1 MIPDVSARQQA
12 AEEAAFVRR
21 VAGMVFE
28 LATTNDIV
36 ENWELHAREKRAAA
50 KGDTAVERELVFT
63 FIAILDE
70 SKRMAAREWP
80 TRRRG

>member
-36 ENWELHAREKRAAA
+36 ENWELHAREKRR
-50 KGDTAVERELVFT
+50 REG
-63 FIAILDE
+63 
-70 SKRMAAREWP
+70 RH
-80 TRRRG
+80 GG